1 MNSSE
6 TGGYL
11 LPQDATL
18 TGQAYTRLIQQFLVG
33 VTGLG
38 GTLVRPADQ
47 ADPPPVPESF
57 IDWLAF
63 RLTSITPGDNAYQ
76 KPGDETLETQ
86 RHNTQTLQLMFYGPA
101 CNDNAVRFLDAI
113 QISQNRD
120 VIRREGVA
128 VADWGEPLNMSEIVN
143 GQTYRRCDVQL
154 LLAREERRVF
164 QIRPFKSVPT
174 PIKTN

>member
-1 MNSSE
+1 MNSSK

-11 LPQDATL
+11 LPEDATL

-33 VTGLG
+33 VTGLD

-47 ADPPPVPESF
+47 KDPPPVPESS

-76 KPGDETLETQ
+76 KPGEETLETQ

-101 CNDNAVRFLDAI
+101 CSDNAMRFLDAI

-120 VIRREGVA
+120 VIRREGVTI
-128 VADWGEPLNMSEIVN
+128 ADWGEPLNMSEIVN
-143 GQTYRRCDVQL
+143 GQTYWRCDVQMQI
-154 LLAREERRVF
+154 AREEKRIF
-164 QIRPFKSVPT
+164 QIMPFEDIQT